1 MGNIIA
7 LSFLLIPAIG
17 IIILYNKYGG
27 RYGNK
32 VLFTFLLTILLYW
45 LVDSIINDV
54 MKLSSPC
61 NHNANPI
68 LFQLLFFTQ
77 CSIVPDINLL
87 PLQSTERYIYWGF
100 FFERLLL
107 DYIAHWVGLLVIY
120 WGILKAVID
129 EGWTHKQWDK
139 YFFWN
144 FIIYQII
151 INNEFYFSL
160 F

>member
-1 MGNIIA
+1 MGFILA
-7 LSFLLIPAIG
+7 LSFLLIPFIG

-27 RYGNK
+27 SYGNN
-32 VLFTFLLTILLYW
+32 VLFIFLLTILLYW
-45 LVDSIINDV
+45 GADSYINDV

-61 NHNANPI
+61 NNPI

-107 DYIAHWVGLLVIY
+107 DYIELWVGLFVLY
-120 WGILKAVID
+120 WGILKAIIK
-129 EGWTHKQWDK
+129 EGWSEKQWIN
-139 YFFWN
+139 YAIWN
-144 FIIYQII
+144 FIIFEFIGH
-151 INNEFYFSL
+151 NEFYLSL

>member
-27 RYGNK
+27 SYGNN
-32 VLFTFLLTILLYW
+32 VLIIFLLTILLNW
-45 LVDSIINDV
+45 GADAIINDV
-54 MKLSSPC
+54 MNLSSPC
-61 NHNANPI
+61 GVQNPV
-68 LFQLLFFTQ
+68 LFQLLFY
-77 CSIVPDINLL
+77 CSSVAPRDVLNSL
-87 PLQSTERYIYWGF
+87 PMDFMGNYYDWGF
-100 FFERLLL
+100 IFKRLLL

-120 WGILKAVID
+120 WGILKAVIE
-129 EGWTHKQWDK
+129 EGWTHKQWEK